1 MTREELSKLALS
13 KVDKANCLVLN
24 LATGTG
30 KTKIA
35 IECTN
40 KICDRVFKREQE
52 PTHVLILVS
61 KTVHKDVWKK
71 ELDKW
76 GIKTDCIIIECYE
89 SLHKY
94 EDAYFDV
101 VICDECFRGDTEIL
115 TDKGY
120 KQFKDLNGTELVAQ
134 FTDEGNIEFVKPI
147 RYIKKPYIGKIC
159 KMHLGRDRYVYLT
172 PNHNQVY
179 RTKAIKEWRLK
190 PVKDIK
196 ENCITK
202 IPVSGRG
209 TGNNSLLSPLEQL
222 FIAIQADGTLS
233 RHQKNESVYSIQVTK
248 DRKKKRLLEI
258 LEKTHNYTK
267 IKGRPECDRY
277 LVKLP
282 KGDAKLLSTHFNI
295 NMGYERANSF
305 IDEIVEW
312 DGSKIHPAYYY
323 YSSKIKENA
332 DFVAAVAIQAGY
344 KVLQSIE
351 KDNRKDSYC
360 DIHRVF
366 MRKQED
372 INTQRMHKEYIDYDD
387 DIYCVEVPSHKIVV
401 RSEGY
406 SFISGNCQHLSEA
419 RQEIL
424 KTIHIQDLLIVLS
437 ATLKKELCWF
447 FKANYKTE
455 FIKCDIKEAIEDDVL
470 PEPTIYLLPLKL
482 DNKACTYKYDRFKK
496 TIIGTQLSYY
506 NNLCSLIEFY
516 KNKYMSSKR
525 EFMKTLW
532 LRACNDRLK
541 WLSEQKE
548 SVILS
553 LLDQLKNY
561 RTLTFCSSI
570 DQTERLGKYCINSKN
585 KKSVEYLDMF
595 NNKKIKHITSCNILN
610 ESVNLVDCRIGI
622 FCNLNASDIIVKQRN
637 GRLLRHKNPVIIV
650 PYYEHTREAEL
661 VDKIIEN
668 YNEDRI
674 ITIHDINEIKL

>member
-13 KVDKANCLVLN
+13 KVDEANCLVLN

-30 KTKIA
+30 KSKIA

-40 KICDRVFKREQE
+40 KICDRVFEREEE

-76 GIKTDCIIIECYE
+76 GINTGCIIIECYE

-101 VICDECFRGDTEIL
+101 VICDE
-115 TDKGY
+115 
-120 KQFKDLNGTELVAQ
+120 A
-134 FTDEGNIEFVKPI
+134 
-147 RYIKKPYIGKIC
+147 
-159 KMHLGRDRYVYLT
+159 
-172 PNHNQVY
+172 
-179 RTKAIKEWRLK
+179 
-190 PVKDIK
+190 
-196 ENCITK
+196 
-202 IPVSGRG
+202 
-209 TGNNSLLSPLEQL
+209 
-222 FIAIQADGTLS
+222 
-233 RHQKNESVYSIQVTK
+233 
-248 DRKKKRLLEI
+248 
-258 LEKTHNYTK
+258 
-267 IKGRPECDRY
+267 
-277 LVKLP
+277 
-282 KGDAKLLSTHFNI
+282 
-295 NMGYERANSF
+295 
-305 IDEIVEW
+305 
-312 DGSKIHPAYYY
+312 
-323 YSSKIKENA
+323 
-332 DFVAAVAIQAGY
+332 
-344 KVLQSIE
+344 
-351 KDNRKDSYC
+351 
-360 DIHRVF
+360 
-366 MRKQED
+366 
-372 INTQRMHKEYIDYDD
+372 
-387 DIYCVEVPSHKIVV
+387 
-401 RSEGY
+401 
-406 SFISGNCQHLSEA
+406 QHLSEA

-424 KTIHIQDLLIVLS
+424 KTLHIQDLLLVLS
-437 ATLKKELCWF
+437 ATLKNELCWF

-482 DNKACTYKYDRFKK
+482 DNSICKYKYDKFNK
-496 TIIGTQLSYY
+496 TIVGTQLSYY
-506 NNLCSLIEFY
+506 NNMCSLIDFY
-516 KNKYMSSKR
+516 KRKYMTSKR

-553 LLDQLKNY
+553 LLDKLKNY

-570 DQTERLGKYCINSKN
+570 EQTEKLGKFCINSKN

-610 ESVNLVDCRIGI
+610 ESVNLVDCRICI
-622 FCNLNASDIIVKQRN
+622 FCNMNASEIIVKQRC
-637 GRLLRHKNPVIIV
+637 GRGLRHKKPVFIV

-668 YNEDRI
+668 YNEDRV
-674 ITIHDINEIKL
+674 ITIHNINEIKL

>member
-1 MTREELSKLALS
+1 MKSKL
-13 KVDKANCLVLN
+13 
-24 LATGTG
+24 
-30 KTKIA
+30 A

-40 KICDRVFKREQE
+40 KICDRVFKREEE

-101 VICDECFRGDTEIL
+101 VICDE
-115 TDKGY
+115 
-120 KQFKDLNGTELVAQ
+120 A
-134 FTDEGNIEFVKPI
+134 
-147 RYIKKPYIGKIC
+147 
-159 KMHLGRDRYVYLT
+159 
-172 PNHNQVY
+172 
-179 RTKAIKEWRLK
+179 
-190 PVKDIK
+190 
-196 ENCITK
+196 
-202 IPVSGRG
+202 
-209 TGNNSLLSPLEQL
+209 
-222 FIAIQADGTLS
+222 
-233 RHQKNESVYSIQVTK
+233 
-248 DRKKKRLLEI
+248 
-258 LEKTHNYTK
+258 
-267 IKGRPECDRY
+267 
-277 LVKLP
+277 
-282 KGDAKLLSTHFNI
+282 
-295 NMGYERANSF
+295 
-305 IDEIVEW
+305 
-312 DGSKIHPAYYY
+312 
-323 YSSKIKENA
+323 
-332 DFVAAVAIQAGY
+332 
-344 KVLQSIE
+344 
-351 KDNRKDSYC
+351 
-360 DIHRVF
+360 
-366 MRKQED
+366 
-372 INTQRMHKEYIDYDD
+372 
-387 DIYCVEVPSHKIVV
+387 
-401 RSEGY
+401 
-406 SFISGNCQHLSEA
+406 QHLSEA
-419 RQEIL
+419 RQESL

-482 DNKACTYKYDRFKK
+482 DNSVCQYKYDKFKK

-506 NNLCSLIEFY
+506 NNMCSLIDFY
-516 KNKYMSSKR
+516 KRKYMTSKR
-525 EFMKTLW
+525 EFMKNLW

-553 LLDQLKNY
+553 LLDKLRNY

-570 DQTERLGKYCINSKN
+570 EQTEKLGKFCINSKN

-595 NNKKIKHITSCNILN
+595 NNKQIKHITSCNILN
-610 ESVNLVDCRIGI
+610 ESVNLVDCRICI
-622 FCNLNASDIIVKQRN
+622 FCNMNASEIIVKQRC
-637 GRLLRHKNPVIIV
+637 GRGLRHKKPVFIV

-674 ITIHDINEIKL
+674 ITIHNLNEIKL

>member
-1 MTREELSKLALS
+1 MTREEAKELALS
-13 KVDKANCLVLN
+13 KVDSANCLVLQ
-24 LATGTG
+24 LGTG
-30 KTKIA
+30 FGKTAIA
-35 IECTN
+35 IACTN
-40 KICDRVFKREQE
+40 KICDRIYKNLEE
-52 PTHVLILVS
+52 ATDVLILVS
-61 KTVHKDVWKK
+61 KKVHKDVWKK
-71 ELDKW
+71 EMDKW
-76 GIKTDCIIIECYE
+76 GIKTDNIVIECYE
-89 SLHKY
+89 SLRKY
-94 EDAYFDV
+94 ENAYFDV

-120 KQFKDLNGTELVAQ
+120 KQFKDLDGTELVAQ

-179 RTKAIKEWRLK
+179 RTSAIKEWRLK
-190 PVKDIK
+190 PVKDLK
-196 ENCITK
+196 ENHINK
-202 IPVSGRG
+202 IPVSGKG
-209 TGNNSLLSPLEQL
+209 TGNNSLISPLEQL
-222 FIAIQADGTLS
+222 IIAIQADGTLS
-233 RHQKNESVYSIQVTK
+233 RHQKNESVYSIQVTR

-258 LEKTHNYTK
+258 LEKTQNYTK

-282 KGDAKLLSTHFNI
+282 KGNAKLLSTHFSI

-312 DGSKIHPAYYY
+312 DGSKSSPTRYY
-323 YSSKIKENA
+323 YSSKMKENA
-332 DFVAAVAIQAGY
+332 DFVAAIAIQAGY
-344 KVLQSIE
+344 KVLQSVE

-372 INTQRMHKEYIDYDD
+372 VDTQPMHKEYIDYNDFV
-387 DIYCVEVPSHKIVV
+387 YCVEVPSHKIVV

-419 RQEIL
+419 RQELL
-424 KTIHIQDLLIVLS
+424 KTLHIHELLICLS

-447 FKANYKTE
+447 FKNNYRTE

-482 DNKACTYKYDRFKK
+482 DNSICAYKYDKFKK
-496 TIIGTQLSYY
+496 TIIGTQLAYY
-506 NNLCSLIEFY
+506 NNMCGLIDFY
-516 KNKYMSSKR
+516 KRKYMTSKR
-525 EFMKTLW
+525 DFMKNLW
-532 LRACNDRLK
+532 LKACTDRLK

-548 SVILS
+548 SVVLS
-553 LLDQLKNY
+553 LLDKLKNY

-570 DQTERLGKYCINSKN
+570 DQTERLGKFCINSKN
-585 KKSVEYLDMF
+585 KKSIEYLDMF

-610 ESVNLVDCRIGI
+610 ESVNLVDCRICI
-622 FCNLNASDIIVKQRN
+622 FCNMNASEIIVKQRC
-637 GRLLRHKNPVIIV
+637 GRGLRHKKPVFIV
-650 PYYEHTREAEL
+650 PYFEHTREAEL

-674 ITIHDINEIKL
+674 ITIHNLNEIKL

>member
-13 KVDKANCLVLN
+13 KVDEANCLVLN

-40 KICDRVFKREQE
+40 KICDRVFKREEE

-101 VICDECFRGDTEIL
+101 VICDE
-115 TDKGY
+115 
-120 KQFKDLNGTELVAQ
+120 A
-134 FTDEGNIEFVKPI
+134 
-147 RYIKKPYIGKIC
+147 
-159 KMHLGRDRYVYLT
+159 
-172 PNHNQVY
+172 
-179 RTKAIKEWRLK
+179 
-190 PVKDIK
+190 
-196 ENCITK
+196 
-202 IPVSGRG
+202 
-209 TGNNSLLSPLEQL
+209 
-222 FIAIQADGTLS
+222 
-233 RHQKNESVYSIQVTK
+233 
-248 DRKKKRLLEI
+248 
-258 LEKTHNYTK
+258 
-267 IKGRPECDRY
+267 
-277 LVKLP
+277 
-282 KGDAKLLSTHFNI
+282 
-295 NMGYERANSF
+295 
-305 IDEIVEW
+305 
-312 DGSKIHPAYYY
+312 
-323 YSSKIKENA
+323 
-332 DFVAAVAIQAGY
+332 
-344 KVLQSIE
+344 
-351 KDNRKDSYC
+351 
-360 DIHRVF
+360 
-366 MRKQED
+366 
-372 INTQRMHKEYIDYDD
+372 
-387 DIYCVEVPSHKIVV
+387 
-401 RSEGY
+401 
-406 SFISGNCQHLSEA
+406 QHLSEA
-419 RQEIL
+419 RQESL

-482 DNKACTYKYDRFKK
+482 DNSVCQYKYDKFKK
-496 TIIGTQLSYY
+496 TIIGTQLGYY
-506 NNLCSLIEFY
+506 NNVCSLIDFY
-516 KNKYMSSKR
+516 KRKYMTSKR
-525 EFMKTLW
+525 EFMKNLW

-548 SVILS
+548 DTIKVILNK
-553 LLDQLKNY
+553 LNRY

-570 DQTERLGKYCINSKN
+570 EQTEKLGKFCINSKN

-610 ESVNLVDCRIGI
+610 ESVNLVDCKVCI
-622 FCNLNASDIIVKQRN
+622 FCNMNASEIIVKQRC
-637 GRLLRHKNPVIIV
+637 GRGLRHKKPVFIV

-674 ITIHDINEIKL
+674 ITIHNINEIKL

>member
-13 KVDKANCLVLN
+13 KVDEANCLVLN

-40 KICDRVFKREQE
+40 KICDRVFKREEE

-101 VICDECFRGDTEIL
+101 VICDE
-115 TDKGY
+115 
-120 KQFKDLNGTELVAQ
+120 A
-134 FTDEGNIEFVKPI
+134 
-147 RYIKKPYIGKIC
+147 
-159 KMHLGRDRYVYLT
+159 
-172 PNHNQVY
+172 
-179 RTKAIKEWRLK
+179 
-190 PVKDIK
+190 
-196 ENCITK
+196 
-202 IPVSGRG
+202 
-209 TGNNSLLSPLEQL
+209 
-222 FIAIQADGTLS
+222 
-233 RHQKNESVYSIQVTK
+233 
-248 DRKKKRLLEI
+248 
-258 LEKTHNYTK
+258 
-267 IKGRPECDRY
+267 
-277 LVKLP
+277 
-282 KGDAKLLSTHFNI
+282 
-295 NMGYERANSF
+295 
-305 IDEIVEW
+305 
-312 DGSKIHPAYYY
+312 
-323 YSSKIKENA
+323 
-332 DFVAAVAIQAGY
+332 
-344 KVLQSIE
+344 
-351 KDNRKDSYC
+351 
-360 DIHRVF
+360 
-366 MRKQED
+366 
-372 INTQRMHKEYIDYDD
+372 
-387 DIYCVEVPSHKIVV
+387 
-401 RSEGY
+401 
-406 SFISGNCQHLSEA
+406 QHLSEA
-419 RQEIL
+419 RQESL

-447 FKANYKTE
+447 FKANYKAE

-482 DNKACTYKYDRFKK
+482 DNSICKYKYDKFKK
-496 TIIGTQLSYY
+496 TIVGTQLSYY
-506 NNLCSLIEFY
+506 NNMCSLIDFY
-516 KNKYMSSKR
+516 KRKYMTSKR
-525 EFMKTLW
+525 EFMKNLW

-548 SVILS
+548 DTIKVILNK
-553 LLDQLKNY
+553 LNRY

-570 DQTERLGKYCINSKN
+570 EQTEKLGKFCINSKN

-595 NNKKIKHITSCNILN
+595 NNKQIKHITSCNILN
-610 ESVNLVDCRIGI
+610 ESVNLVDCRVCI
-622 FCNLNASDIIVKQRN
+622 FCNMNASDIIVKQRC
-637 GRLLRHKNPVIIV
+637 GRGLRHKKPVFIV

-674 ITIHDINEIKL
+674 ITIHNLNEIKL

>member
-13 KVDKANCLVLN
+13 KVDEANCLVLN

-40 KICDRVFKREQE
+40 KICDRVFKREEE

-101 VICDECFRGDTEIL
+101 VICDE
-115 TDKGY
+115 
-120 KQFKDLNGTELVAQ
+120 A
-134 FTDEGNIEFVKPI
+134 
-147 RYIKKPYIGKIC
+147 
-159 KMHLGRDRYVYLT
+159 
-172 PNHNQVY
+172 
-179 RTKAIKEWRLK
+179 
-190 PVKDIK
+190 
-196 ENCITK
+196 
-202 IPVSGRG
+202 
-209 TGNNSLLSPLEQL
+209 
-222 FIAIQADGTLS
+222 
-233 RHQKNESVYSIQVTK
+233 
-248 DRKKKRLLEI
+248 
-258 LEKTHNYTK
+258 
-267 IKGRPECDRY
+267 
-277 LVKLP
+277 
-282 KGDAKLLSTHFNI
+282 
-295 NMGYERANSF
+295 
-305 IDEIVEW
+305 
-312 DGSKIHPAYYY
+312 
-323 YSSKIKENA
+323 
-332 DFVAAVAIQAGY
+332 
-344 KVLQSIE
+344 
-351 KDNRKDSYC
+351 
-360 DIHRVF
+360 
-366 MRKQED
+366 
-372 INTQRMHKEYIDYDD
+372 
-387 DIYCVEVPSHKIVV
+387 
-401 RSEGY
+401 
-406 SFISGNCQHLSEA
+406 QHLSEA
-419 RQEIL
+419 RQESL

-482 DNKACTYKYDRFKK
+482 DNSVCQYKYDKFKK
-496 TIIGTQLSYY
+496 TIIGTQLGYY
-506 NNLCSLIEFY
+506 NNICSLIDFY
-516 KNKYMSSKR
+516 KRKYMASKR
-525 EFMKTLW
+525 DFMKTLW

-548 SVILS
+548 DTIKVILNK
-553 LLDQLKNY
+553 LNRY

-570 DQTERLGKYCINSKN
+570 EQTEKLGKFCINSKN

-595 NNKKIKHITSCNILN
+595 NNKQIKHITSCNILN
-610 ESVNLVDCRIGI
+610 ESVNLVDCKICI
-622 FCNLNASDIIVKQRN
+622 FCNMNASEIIVKQRC
-637 GRLLRHKNPVIIV
+637 GRGLRHKKPVFIV

-668 YNEDRI
+668 YNEDRV
-674 ITIHDINEIKL
+674 ITIHNINEIKL